1 MFKEYKKLVGNDAK
15 QEKQGSFISKCFNSL
30 IKPYRNLFG
39 SSDKQPQ
46 EVIQKK
52 ASKKLDKPDESVN
65 VVKHPV
71 VKRKLRY
78 GKVLWRKK

>member
-1 MFKEYKKLVGNDAK
+1 MFKEYRKLIGNDAK
-15 QEKQGSFISKCFNSL
+15 QEKPESLISKCFNSL
-30 IKPYRNLFG
+30 IKPYRKLFR

-46 EVIQKK
+46 EIIQKQ
-52 ASKKLDKPDESVN
+52 ASKKLDKPDEAIN
-65 VVKHPV
+65 AVKPPG

>member
-1 MFKEYKKLVGNDAK
+1 MFEEYKKLVGNDVK
-15 QEKQGSFISKCFNSL
+15 QEKQESLISKCFNFL

-46 EVIQKK
+46 EIVQKE
-52 ASKKLDKPDESVN
+52 ASKKLDKPGESIN
-65 VVKHPV
+65 AVKLPV